1 MWKFFTEETQV
12 AMAAHYE
19 DKLKR
24 ALYKGFS
31 ISKDKEQVWKEDEGK
46 SLMGPERNNFFFSL
60 SALGPIIHLF
70 KKMMEDAQTQNLRL
84 II

>member
-1 MWKFFTEETQV
+1 MIFTDELVVCDSSWRGYYCIVCTLHMWKFFTEETQV

-31 ISKDKEQVWKEDEGK
+31 ISKDKEQV
-46 SLMGPERNNFFFSL
+46 
-60 SALGPIIHLF
+60 
-70 KKMMEDAQTQNLRL
+70 
-84 II
+84 

>member
-31 ISKDKEQVWKEDEGK
+31 ISKDKEQV
-46 SLMGPERNNFFFSL
+46 
-60 SALGPIIHLF
+60 
-70 KKMMEDAQTQNLRL
+70 
-84 II
+84 